1 MVDFAAG
8 VRITAR
14 HCFMLET
21 VSVCVRPTCI
31 SVKHQP
37 GSVFEG
43 GVDENGERQRR
54 RGSGSGRPLASGEV
68 GHHSRQQP
76 QSEQAAPASDNKGRK
91 RSSRKGR
98 DDGGGGKGEEVQFAD
113 EMWSQL
119 VGRRGYLAGD
129 ERWVLGEDEEGRVTI
144 VRF

>member
-21 VSVCVRPTCI
+21 VSVCVRNACI
-31 SVKHQP
+31 SVKP
-37 GSVFEG
+37 GL
-43 GVDENGERQRR
+43 
-54 RGSGSGRPLASGEV
+54 PLHMEV
-68 GHHSRQQP
+68 GEKDGEEDDNYNNNNNDDDRR
-76 QSEQAAPASDNKGRK
+76 SERKKENRNKGHK
-91 RSSRKGR
+91 
-98 DDGGGGKGEEVQFAD
+98 GGKGSKRGRGEEVQFAD

-119 VGRRGYLAGD
+119 VGKRGYLAGD
-129 ERWVLGEDEEGRVTI
+129 ERWVLGEDEEGRITV